1 MCTSTGS
8 EVGGYDDH
16 DRNRVVLR
24 GDLTLVG
31 LIVRHEMLH
40 AILRKTRG
48 HPRAAFLEK
57 CADTVLCEAQCV
69 REGGLWPAQDPTAR
83 IGPATRL
90 VVRVTSPHDTVS
102 RGDSASIFS
111 ATVLATNET
120 GRALVVT
127 LPPSEDAGPP
137 VSFSYRVESLP
148 LTLFFSDRATTPG
161 VVRFAIGETK
171 RFVVDIRASVFVE
184 GRYQFGEFLPM
195 WTR

>member
-1 MCTSTGS
+1 MREC
-8 EVGGYDDH
+8 
-16 DRNRVVLR
+16 
-24 GDLTLVG
+24 
-31 LIVRHEMLH
+31 
-40 AILRKTRG
+40 
-48 HPRAAFLEK
+48 
-57 CADTVLCEAQCV
+57 AQCV
-69 REGGLWPAQDPTAR
+69 REGGPWPAQDPTAR

-90 VVRVTSPHDTVS
+90 VVRVTSPRDTVF

-148 LTLFFSDRATTPG
+148 LTPFFSDRATTPG

-171 RFVVDIRASVFVE
+171 QFVVDIGASAFVE
-184 GRYQFGEFLPM
+184 GRYQFWGSFADVDAMTQLSLIVRP
-195 WTR
+195 